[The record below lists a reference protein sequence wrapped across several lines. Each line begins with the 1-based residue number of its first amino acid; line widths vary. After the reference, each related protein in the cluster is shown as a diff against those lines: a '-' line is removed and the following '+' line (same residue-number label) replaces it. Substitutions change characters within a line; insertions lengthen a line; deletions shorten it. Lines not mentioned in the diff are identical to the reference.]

1 MTTKRGSACRRCTQ
15 IKHVCD
21 RNLPCS
27 RCTRLSLPCQSRSD
41 SPVLT
46 TAEQNRC
53 PVKPPKP
60 QIRRVQTGCLT
71 CRRRKKKCDEIKT
84 KCGDCRKLCLE
95 CHWPSGRTN
104 TKVEDI
110 AKRHQKKGDVKQRR
124 LQEDKLPV
132 QRPGPLVTLGT
143 DVILAS
149 QPTSKYPTI
158 SLLQNTT
165 ADPFWQMAVQQ
176 HRLPMLG
183 RLGSDVPAEIDGMVT
198 MEASN
203 FDLTMGWESMRSP
216 FCYEIVSPCQ
226 IPLDHYFF

>member
-104 TKVEDI
+104 TKVED
-110 AKRHQKKGDVKQRR
+110 R
-124 LQEDKLPV
+124 QE
-132 QRPGPLVTLGT
+132 
-143 DVILAS
+143 
-149 QPTSKYPTI
+149 TSKEGGCKATKTSRGQITGPAPRSACHVGNGRDLGEPTYLKI
-158 SLLQNTT
+158 PNYI
-165 ADPFWQMAVQQ
+165 A
-176 HRLPMLG
+176 
-183 RLGSDVPAEIDGMVT
+183 PAKH
-198 MEASN
+198 N
-203 FDLTMGWESMRSP
+203 R
-216 FCYEIVSPCQ
+216 
-226 IPLDHYFF
+226 